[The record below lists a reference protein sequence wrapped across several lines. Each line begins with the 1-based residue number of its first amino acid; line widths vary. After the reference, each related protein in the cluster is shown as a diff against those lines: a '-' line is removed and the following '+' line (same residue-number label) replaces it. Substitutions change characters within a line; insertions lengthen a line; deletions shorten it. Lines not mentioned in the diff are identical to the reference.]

1 MYVEM
6 YNYFTFVVE
15 ISKSLINQRILEYT
29 TICLVWKRFCFATL
43 YKTGHYI
50 LYDN

>member
-29 TICLVWKRFCFATL
+29 TIRLV
-43 YKTGHYI
+43 
-50 LYDN
+50 